1 MGRTTNQE
9 TLADLSGDPDK
20 DDALLLSL
28 RNPLRGAEPLLSETA
43 LLVDRKDHL
52 VSTYRRLR
60 HRLRATVPDQRQ
72 SEMLG
77 ALGFCLLTER
87 MLANTF
93 GVEGA
98 ASSQVDWDRRQR
110 ELNIRFE
117 QPGVKDAFARL
128 YDFPHEL
135 DLGSATIHRLGTT
148 SFLLRCRSKSIDA
161 AGPSALKCLLYPY
174 MRLGAVVEA
183 TKRYADTYKSAD
195 PSTTRHMVRVY
206 RSTAQW
212 VWMEFIT
219 GRTLSEALRAEA
231 LLDESP
237 PTGLRSDRLRRYGL
251 PVLQALHD
259 VPSSH
264 LDLSPSNIMVRDT
277 GDTESQ
283 QMNADIVLIDF
294 GENHLLTQNV
304 ASGRISSE
312 TARYVAPELLESRSR
327 GGSTGYE
334 DVYSVGQI
342 LLELAGYD
350 EADGGYIPTRLYKD
364 TPLIGRLIEDLLD
377 REPGNRL
384 LLSGLDLTP
393 PIEGDRRETMYA
405 DLRRRLTQAL
415 TAHNVMAKVT
425 PTLAP
430 KDRAGS
436 GWVGRSWAALSS
448 LATSLVLIFGT
459 VAKPLQFRKIMKQ
472 GDEVGTE
479 YGVFFRW
486 AMACSTTSAI
496 GLFLIIAQLRNATQR
511 VGFVPGLSTV
521 LHGTPPFVDPSA
533 LLHHYAPLPRGFPP
547 GWDVLPALLVALT
560 FAVTATR
567 YYLEIFS
574 MLTVRRMRLTI
585 GRRIVELLTR
595 MMSLGTILVVPATI
609 FLRNQWLIFWGAA
622 MLFIVANNLAN
633 WALASSLVARGSAEF
648 STIRKSDLADSVD
661 TYAEWWKLMLY
672 YGAFLCALGVLVDL
686 GVLKDL
692 VLYAVLA
699 IAVNMLGLYRGN
711 CGKKAPGLRAA
722 LSRAW
727 ATGER
732 LEALHRRAASSGQP
746 NQAGAPKRWQLPA
759 ASALSGLLRRA
770 GSRIGG

>member
-1 MGRTTNQE
+1 MGTTDNWQ
-9 TLADLSGDPDK
+9 TLADLSGDPER

-28 RNPLRGAEPLLSETA
+28 GSPLRGAEPLLSERD
-43 LLVDRKDHL
+43 LLVDRRGHL
-52 VSTYRRLR
+52 ESAYGRLT
-60 HRLRATVPDQRQ
+60 HRIAASVPDQRQ
-72 SEMLG
+72 SELLG
-77 ALGFCLLTER
+77 VLGFCLLTER
-87 MLANTF
+87 MLAYTF

-110 ELNIRFE
+110 ELNDSFSE
-117 QPGVKDAFARL
+117 PGVRDAFALL
-128 YDFPHEL
+128 YDFPPEL

-148 SFLLRCRSKSIDA
+148 SFLLRCLSRSIDA

-174 MRLGAVVEA
+174 LRLGAVVEA
-183 TKRYADTYKSAD
+183 TRGYADRYQSAD
-195 PSTTRHMVRVY
+195 PTTTRHMVRVY
-206 RSTAQW
+206 RATTRW

-219 GRTLSEALRAEA
+219 GRTLGEALRAEA
-231 LLDESP
+231 RLDESP
-237 PTGLRSDRLRRYGL
+237 PPGLRSDRLKRYGL
-251 PVLQALHD
+251 PLLQALHD
-259 VPSSH
+259 VRYNH
-264 LDLSPSNIMVRDT
+264 LDLSPSNIMIRDT
-277 GDTESQ
+277 EDPDIH
-283 QMNADIVLIDF
+283 QMSADIVLIDF
-294 GENHLLTQNV
+294 GENHMLTQNV

-377 REPGNRL
+377 REPSNRL
-384 LLSGLDLTP
+384 LLSGLDLAP
-393 PIEGDRRETMYA
+393 PIEDDRRKAMYD
-405 DLRRRLTQAL
+405 DLRGRLTQAL
-415 TAHNVMAKVT
+415 TAHNVMARVT

-430 KDRAGS
+430 RDRAGS
-436 GWVGRSWAALSS
+436 GWVGRSWAALAS
-448 LATSLVLIFGT
+448 LAASLVLIFGT
-459 VAKPLQFRKIMKQ
+459 VAKPLQFRRIMRQ

-511 VGFVPGLSTV
+511 VGFVPGLSIV
-521 LHGTPPFVDPSA
+521 LHGTPPFVDLSA
-533 LLHHYAPLPRGFPP
+533 LLRHYAPLPRGFPP
-547 GWDVLPALLVALT
+547 GWDALPALLVALT

-585 GRRIVELLTR
+585 GRRIVEVLTR
-595 MMSLGTILVVPATI
+595 MMSLGTILILPATI
-609 FLRNQWLIFWGAA
+609 LFRSQWLIFWGAA
-622 MLFIVANNLAN
+622 MLFIVANNFAN
-633 WALASSLVARGSAEF
+633 WALASSLVARGSTQF

-661 TYAEWWKLMLY
+661 TYAEWWKLMLA
-672 YGAFLCALGVLVDL
+672 YGAFLCGLGVLIDL

-722 LSRAW
+722 LARAW

-732 LEALHRRAASSGQP
+732 LEALHRRTASSGQP
-746 NQAGAPKRWQLPA
+746 TQSGAPKRWQLPA

-770 GSRIGG
+770 GGRTS